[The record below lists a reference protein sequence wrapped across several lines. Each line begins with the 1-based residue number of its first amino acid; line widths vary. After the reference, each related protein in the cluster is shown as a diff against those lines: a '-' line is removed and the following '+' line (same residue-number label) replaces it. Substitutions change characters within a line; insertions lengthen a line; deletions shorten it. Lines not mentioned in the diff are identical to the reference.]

1 MTMQKYSVV
10 ESGNVGLGQ
19 AGCLYEDTTG
29 AVTGK
34 DIVAIQCLAETKFTT
49 LTPASS
55 SYIGT
60 TSDSNGQTIAAADA
74 FPSGTIFMGRW
85 TGFKLAAGAVI
96 AYLG

>member
-1 MTMQKYSVV
+1 MAINKYSVV
-10 ESGNVGLGQ
+10 ESGNLGLGQ

-34 DIVAIQCLAETKFTT
+34 NIVAIQCLAEVQFTT
-49 LTPASS
+49 LTPESS

-60 TSDSNGQTIAAADA
+60 AGGNGQAVAAADA
-74 FPSGTIFMGRW
+74 FPSGTIIMGRW
-85 TGFKLAAGAVI
+85 TGFTLAAGAVI

>member
-19 AGCLYEDTTG
+19 GGCLYEDTTG
-29 AVTGK
+29 AVTGE

-60 TSDSNGQTIAAADA
+60 SGGNGQAIAAADA
-74 FPSGTIFMGRW
+74 FPSGTIIMGRW
-85 TGFKLAAGAVI
+85 TGFALASGAVV